1 MAIARTVQLEHRRSG
16 RRSPSD
22 GPRPIDVHVGKRMR
36 LRRSLL
42 GMSQGKLGEALGLSF
57 QQVQKYERGINR
69 IGASRLFE
77 LSRVLGVGVSYFF
90 AEMPEEIAA
99 CAVNGTVLPATDE
112 NDEADPMM
120 TRETLELARNYHG
133 ITDTS
138 TRRHVYQLI
147 KALARRD
154 SRDDR

>member
-1 MAIARTVQLEHRRSG
+1 MVTARTTQLERRNG

-57 QQVQKYERGINR
+57 QQVQIYERGIIR

-90 AEMPEEIAA
+90 AEMPEEVAA
-99 CAVNGTVLPATDE
+99 CSFAGTPSPAVGEPE
-112 NDEADPMM
+112 EGDPMM

-133 ITDTS
+133 IADAT

-147 KALARRD
+147 KVLARRD
-154 SRDDR
+154 ARDDR

>member
-1 MAIARTVQLEHRRSG
+1 MVTARTSQLERRNG

-69 IGASRLFE
+69 IGASRLYE

-90 AEMPEEIAA
+90 AEMPEAVAA
-99 CAVNGTVLPATDE
+99 CAFAGAQSPAVSETEEGD
-112 NDEADPMM
+112 AMM
-120 TRETLELARNYHG
+120 TRETLELARNFHG
-133 ITDTS
+133 IADVT

-147 KALARRD
+147 KVLARRD
-154 SRDDR
+154 AHDDR